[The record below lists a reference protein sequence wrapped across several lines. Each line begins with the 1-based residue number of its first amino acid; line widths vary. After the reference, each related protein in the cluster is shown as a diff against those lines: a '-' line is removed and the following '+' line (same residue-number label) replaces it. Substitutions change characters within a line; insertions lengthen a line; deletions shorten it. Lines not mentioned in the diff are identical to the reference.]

1 MRNRLLAFRAAARLS
16 PLAAAAV
23 LLASCGSAGAF
34 GVARANR
41 LYRDGYA
48 HEAAALY
55 LEAGA
60 GSEPIASY
68 NLANVF
74 ESLGEKAPARAMY
87 ETAMALGRPGLA
99 ARAWYNIGAAEY
111 SAGAYAAAAA
121 AFRKALE
128 SYASAE
134 SERGLGF
141 ELSRAYELA
150 VKAEAER
157 RDAGAAE
164 RARYGA
170 GSADGASQPLSLSR
184 TDEKTL
190 FVPGG
195 DESGASEDH

>member
-1 MRNRLLAFRAAARLS
+1 MRNLRLALKSAARFS
-16 PLAAAAV
+16 FIAAAAG

-60 GSEPIASY
+60 GTEPIASY

-74 ESLGEKAPARAMY
+74 ASLGEKAPARAMY
-87 ETAMALGRPGLA
+87 ETAMELGGSGLA

-111 SAGAYAAAAA
+111 SAGAYAGAAA

-128 SYASAE
+128 AYASAE
-134 SERGLGF
+134 PERGLGF

-170 GSADGASQPLSLSR
+170 GAADGASQPFSLSR

-195 DESGASEDH
+195 DGAGEAEDH